1 MHCSFVRCAA
11 LAEAQTQRCQPLHQ
25 RQGLTSLLCS
35 QALAR
40 LEELV
45 RKIKDLI
52 DHRVEANLSS
62 ISKMRLVD
70 LADDRS
76 FAYDEF
82 VTTQAKFVRKQAETL
97 AIK

>member
-1 MHCSFVRCAA
+1 M
-11 LAEAQTQRCQPLHQ
+11 
-25 RQGLTSLLCS
+25 
-35 QALAR
+35 
-40 LEELV
+40 

-82 VTTQAKFVRKQAETL
+82 VTPQAKFVRKQAETL
-97 AIK
+97 AIR

>member
-1 MHCSFVRCAA
+1 M
-11 LAEAQTQRCQPLHQ
+11 
-25 RQGLTSLLCS
+25 
-35 QALAR
+35 
-40 LEELV
+40 

-70 LADDRS
+70 LVDDRS

>member
-1 MHCSFVRCAA
+1 MRNKCW
-11 LAEAQTQRCQPLHQ
+11 QPLHHYCHS
-25 RQGLTSLLCS
+25 LTSLLCL

-70 LADDRS
+70 MADDRS